1 MDLEQYFAHSSSN
14 PDTADW
20 ETCPAHLQ
28 AVGDMAGGFAG
39 KFGLSR
45 LAMLTGQLHDLGK
58 FTREFQQ
65 YIRGQRA
72 RGPDHSTA
80 GAREIIGLASAPHDR
95 LFARVAAYG
104 IAGHHAGLPDH
115 GLDEGC
121 LENRLARTDLP
132 ALFSGWRDAVTAG
145 TAQLAPERFNPY
157 RGADK
162 KRSAFQLAFLGRM
175 LFSCLVDAD
184 RLCTEAYCARVE
196 GRGPVDRE
204 WPRLPE
210 IAGDLVAAFDAYM
223 DDKATSLPEA
233 ARTSPLNRL
242 RNDILTQVRGKA
254 TLPRGVFTLDVP
266 TGGGKTLSS
275 LAFALE
281 HARHHGMDRIVYGIP
296 FTSIVEQTAGI
307 MRAVF
312 GDDDNRPV
320 VLEHHS
326 GFDAAAAPEEGA
338 QAVGFEGIQ
347 KLRLAMEN
355 WAAPLVVT
363 TNVQLFESL
372 FSARPARCRKL
383 HNLCNAVIVLDEAQ
397 SIPLNLLRPCVAAL
411 DELTRNYG
419 CTVVLCTATQPAL
432 LAPDF
437 LGGFE
442 QVTELAPDP
451 DALHAALRRV
461 TPRLRGVLT
470 DVELVG
476 ELGESPQGLVIVN
489 NRVHARALYLA
500 AKEAGLDGVVHL
512 TTRQTA
518 AHRRQILADVRRRL
532 KAGEPCRVIATSL
545 IEAGVDVSFPRVWRA
560 ETGLDSIIQAAG
572 RCNREGERPASESFV
587 DVFTPA
593 EVKSPPVIQQ
603 LAAAFGRATS
613 ERADFFA
620 RDAITLYFQEVY
632 WGKGDG
638 LDQVKVKDRD
648 GRAQN
653 AAVADLFGVSAGQ
666 PAFSYRT
673 CGEAFR
679 FIEDGMA
686 PVIIAQEDEPRD
698 AIAALLAGAPVGEQ
712 ARKLQSWI
720 VQIPPR
726 YRKLLIENGHARFL
740 DGFGEQF
747 AVLTRGDLYSAEAGL
762 VWEQADSMGLE
773 QYIF

>member
-1 MDLEQYFAHSSSN
+1 MGPEVYFAHSSPN
-14 PDTADW
+14 PDMTDW
-20 ETCPAHLQ
+20 ETCPVHSH
-28 AVGDMAGGFAG
+28 AVGDMAGAFAG
-39 KFGLSR
+39 KFGASR
-45 LAMLTGQLHDLGK
+45 LARLTGQMHDLGK
-58 FTREFQQ
+58 YTREFQQ
-65 YIRGQRA
+65 YIRGARA
-72 RGPDHSTA
+72 KGPDHSTA
-80 GAREIIGLASAPHDR
+80 GAREIISLATAPQDR
-95 LFARVAAYG
+95 LFASIAAYA

-115 GLDEGC
+115 GLEDGC
-121 LENRLARTDLP
+121 LEGRLARNDLP
-132 ALFSGWRDAVTAG
+132 ALFPGWRDALTAE
-145 TAQLAPERFNPY
+145 ARQLAPEGFSPY
-157 RGADK
+157 PGPAK
-162 KRSAFQLAFLGRM
+162 KRAVFQAAFLGRM

-184 RLCTEAYCARVE
+184 RLCTEAYYAGLKAE
-196 GRGPVDRE
+196 PVDRS

-223 DDKATSLPEA
+223 EEKAASMPEA
-233 ARTSPLNRL
+233 ARAAPLNQL
-242 RNDILTQVRGKA
+242 RNAILAQVRSRA
-254 TLPRGVFTLDVP
+254 TMPKGVFTLDVP

-281 HARHHGMDRIVYGIP
+281 HARHHGMDRIVFGIP

-312 GDDDNRPV
+312 GDDDSRPV

-326 GFDAAAAPEEGA
+326 GFDAPPASEEGE
-338 QAVGFEGIQ
+338 QVDLGGVN
-347 KLRLAMEN
+347 KRRLAMEN

-411 DELTRNYG
+411 DELVRNYG

-437 LGGFE
+437 LGGFK
-442 QVTELAPDP
+442 QVTELAPNP
-451 DALHAALRRV
+451 DALHAELKRV
-461 TPRLRGVLT
+461 TPRLRGALT
-470 DVELVG
+470 DAELVQ
-476 ELGESPQGLVIVN
+476 ELAGSPQGLVIVN
-489 NRVHARALYLA
+489 NRAHARALYLA
-500 AKEAGLDGVVHL
+500 AKEAGLEGLVHL

-518 AHRRQILADVRRRL
+518 AHRRRILADVRRLL

-572 RCNREGERPASESFV
+572 RCNREGERLASESFV

-593 EVKSPPVIQQ
+593 EVKSPPAIQQ
-603 LAAAFGRATS
+603 LAAAFGRAAS
-613 ERADFFA
+613 EQADFFA
-620 RDAITLYFQEVY
+620 RDVITLYFREVY

-638 LDQVKVKDRD
+638 LDQVKVKNRD
-648 GRAQN
+648 GRNQN
-653 AAVADLFGVSAGQ
+653 AAVADLFGISNAR
-666 PAFSYRT
+666 PAFGYRT

-686 PVIIAQEDEPRD
+686 PVIIVQEDEPRE
-698 AIAALLAGAPVGEQ
+698 AIAALRAGAPVGGQ

-740 DGFGEQF
+740 EGFGEQF
-747 AVLTRGDLYSAEAGL
+747 AVLTRDDLYSPEEGL
-762 VWEQADSMGLE
+762 VWELADSMGLE

>member
-1 MDLEQYFAHSSSN
+1 
-14 PDTADW
+14 
-20 ETCPAHLQ
+20 
-28 AVGDMAGGFAG
+28 MAGAFAG
-39 KFGLSR
+39 KFGASR
-45 LAMLTGQLHDLGK
+45 LAMLTGQMHDLGK
-58 FTREFQQ
+58 YTREFQQ
-65 YIRGQRA
+65 YIRGERTK
-72 RGPDHSTA
+72 GPDHSTA
-80 GAREIIGLASAPHDR
+80 GAREIISLATGPEDKV
-95 LFARVAAYG
+95 FASIAAYA
-104 IAGHHAGLPDH
+104 IAGHHGGLPDH
-115 GLDEGC
+115 GVEEGG
-121 LENRLARTDLP
+121 LEFRLARTDLP
-132 ALFSGWRDAVTAG
+132 ALFPGWRDALTAE
-145 TAQLAPERFNPY
+145 ARQLAPDGFSPY
-157 RGADK
+157 PGADK
-162 KRSAFQLAFLGRM
+162 KRPVFQVAFLGRM

-184 RLCTEAYCARVE
+184 RLCTEAYYARVE
-196 GRGPVDRE
+196 ERAVDRE
-204 WPRLPE
+204 WPSLPA
-210 IAGDLVAAFDAYM
+210 IAEDLIAAFDAHM
-223 DDKATSLPEA
+223 QEKAAAMPEA
-233 ARTSPLNRL
+233 ARASPLNQL
-242 RNDILTQVRGKA
+242 RNAILAQVRNKA
-254 TLPRGVFTLDVP
+254 TMPKGVFTLDVP

-312 GDDDNRPV
+312 GDEDGRPV

-326 GFDAAAAPEEGA
+326 GFDAAPAPEEG
-338 QAVGFEGIQ
+338 EGADLGGVH
-347 KLRLAMEN
+347 KRRLAMEN
-355 WAAPLVVT
+355 WAAPVVVT

-383 HNLCNAVIVLDEAQ
+383 HNLCNSVIVLDEAQ

-411 DELTRNYG
+411 DELVRNYG

-437 LGGFE
+437 LGGFTH
-442 QVTELAPDP
+442 VTELAPDP
-451 DALHAALRRV
+451 NVLHTKLKRV

-470 DVELVG
+470 DAELVR
-476 ELGESPQGLVIVN
+476 ELGESPQGLIIVN

-500 AKEAGLDGVVHL
+500 AKEARLDGVVHL

-518 AHRRQILADVRRRL
+518 AHRRRILADVRRRL
-532 KAGEPCRVIATSL
+532 KCGEPCRVIATSL

-593 EVKSPPVIQQ
+593 EVKSPPAIQQ
-603 LAAAFGRATS
+603 LAAAFGRAAS
-613 ERADFFA
+613 EQADFFA
-620 RDAITLYFQEVY
+620 RDVITLYFREVY

-638 LDQVKVKDRD
+638 LDQIKVKNRD
-648 GRAQN
+648 GRNQN
-653 AAVADLFGVSAGQ
+653 AAVADLFGISHGR
-666 PAFSYRT
+666 PAFGYRT

-686 PVIIAQEDEPRD
+686 PVIIAQEDAPRE
-698 AIAALLAGAPVGEQ
+698 AIAALQAGASVGKQ
-712 ARKLQSWI
+712 ARILQSWI

-740 DGFGEQF
+740 EGFGEQF
-747 AVLTRGDLYSAEAGL
+747 AVLTRNDLYNPDEGL
-762 VWEQADSMGLE
+762 VWELADSMGLE

>member
-1 MDLEQYFAHSSSN
+1 MDLEAYFAHSSPN
-14 PDTADW
+14 PDMTDW
-20 ETCPAHLQ
+20 ETCPVHMR
-28 AVGDMAGGFAG
+28 AVGDRAGAFAG
-39 KFGLSR
+39 KFGVSR
-45 LAMLTGQLHDLGK
+45 LAMLTGQMHDLGK
-58 FTREFQQ
+58 YTSEFQQ

-72 RGPDHSTA
+72 KGPDHSTA
-80 GAREIIGLASAPHDR
+80 GAREIIGLAATREDR
-95 LFARVAAYG
+95 LFAHVAAYG

-115 GLDEGC
+115 GLEDGC
-121 LENRLARTDLP
+121 LEGRLARTDLP
-132 ALFSGWRDAVTAG
+132 ALFSGWRGALTAG
-145 TAQLAPERFNPY
+145 TAQLAPEGFNLY
-157 RGADK
+157 RGPDK
-162 KRSAFQLAFLGRM
+162 TRPAFQLAFLGRM

-184 RLCTEAYCARVE
+184 RLCTEAYCASVD
-196 GRGPVDRE
+196 GRGAVDRA

-210 IAGDLVAAFDAYM
+210 IAGDLVAAFDGYM
-223 DDKATSLPEA
+223 DEKAAAMPEA
-233 ARTSPLNRL
+233 ARASPLNML
-242 RNDILTQVRGKA
+242 RNDILAQVRGKA
-254 TLPRGVFTLDVP
+254 SLPKGVFTLDVP

-307 MRAVF
+307 MREVF
-312 GDDDNRPV
+312 GDDDNRLV

-326 GFDAAAAPEEGA
+326 GFDAASAPEEGV

-411 DELTRNYG
+411 DELVRNYG

-442 QVTELAPDP
+442 QVTELAPEP
-451 DALHAALRRV
+451 DALHRELRRV

-470 DVELVG
+470 DAELVQ
-476 ELGESPQGLVIVN
+476 ELGESQQGLVIVN

-500 AKEAGLDGVVHL
+500 AKEAGFEGVVHL

-518 AHRRQILADVRRRL
+518 ADRRAILADVRRRL

-560 ETGLDSIIQAAG
+560 ETGLDSIVQAAG

-593 EVKSPPVIQQ
+593 EVKSPPAIQQ
-603 LAAAFGRATS
+603 LAAAFGRT
-613 ERADFFA
+613 
-620 RDAITLYFQEVY
+620 Y
-632 WGKGDG
+632 
-638 LDQVKVKDRD
+638 
-648 GRAQN
+648 
-653 AAVADLFGVSAGQ
+653 SA
-666 PAFSYRT
+666 P
-673 CGEAFR
+673 EPL
-679 FIEDGMA
+679 A
-686 PVIIAQEDEPRD
+686 P
-698 AIAALLAGAPVGEQ
+698 IAAPFGTGAPRNHGLKAPCVG
-712 ARKLQSWI
+712 A
-720 VQIPPR
+720 
-726 YRKLLIENGHARFL
+726 
-740 DGFGEQF
+740 
-747 AVLTRGDLYSAEAGL
+747 
-762 VWEQADSMGLE
+762 
-773 QYIF
+773 